1 MRELSGIQKKIVMLL
16 TIGVSLFHLYTAAA
30 GVLEPRLQRGFHLL
44 FLIPLAFLLFPLTKR
59 SPNDRVPWYDWI
71 WAFLSALPSLYVI
84 LDKQRLDE
92 RWEGATDVTTLQIWV
107 GVIVVVSLV
116 EAVRRSTAPAL
127 AGLMVLALIHLIF
140 GHHMPGFLYHKKFS
154 LDWIIEACY
163 LFDDEGIY
171 GTLTGVSSVFVAL
184 FVIFGAF
191 IHGLGLG
198 QYFIDLACRLAGRT
212 AGGPAKVA
220 VISSAFFG
228 TISGAAAANVFAT
241 GTFSIPLMKRIGY
254 RSQFAGAVE
263 AAASTGGQ
271 LMPPIMGAAAFL
283 MAQITQIPY
292 ISICKAALPAAV
304 LYFFCVGAMVH
315 YEALKYNLRTMDI
328 LESVP
333 AKVLIRDSYLFLP
346 IIALLILM
354 IIGYSPFMGAFVG
367 TLTALIVSWLVTLV
381 ALIINY
387 LDRSRSMALGEILER
402 SRCMTPSKIIHAL
415 DRGGRNLVMIGCA
428 CAGAGLIISVVVNT
442 GLGLQ
447 FSNLVISAS
456 KGIYL
461 IALFFIMISA
471 IILGMGLPATAA
483 YVLAVSVGG
492 PTLIE
497 MGGDVLQVHLFVFYF
512 AIMACVTP
520 PVALGAYAGASLAGT
535 DPLKTGFEASR
546 IAVAGYII
554 PYMLVYNQAIM
565 LRGSLLEI
573 LVSLVSATIAIYVV
587 VIGFEGWMLTRLNI
601 IERAVLIVGAILIPF
616 PILFSQTQG
625 ILIGIVLIAV
635 FYSLQRKRRNRLIA
649 EPA

>member
-1 MRELSGIQKKIVMLL
+1 V
-16 TIGVSLFHLYTAAA
+16 
-30 GVLEPRLQRGFHLL
+30 
-44 FLIPLAFLLFPLTKR
+44 
-59 SPNDRVPWYDWI
+59 
-71 WAFLSALPSLYVI
+71 
-84 LDKQRLDE
+84 
-92 RWEGATDVTTLQIWV
+92 
-107 GVIVVVSLV
+107 
-116 EAVRRSTAPAL
+116 
-127 AGLMVLALIHLIF
+127 
-140 GHHMPGFLYHKKFS
+140 
-154 LDWIIEACY
+154 DWIIEACY

-171 GTLTGVSSVFVAL
+171 GSLTGVSSVFVAL

-198 QYFIDLACRLAGRT
+198 QYFIDMACRLAGRT

-254 RSQFAGAVE
+254 RPQFAGAVE

-292 ISICKAALPAAV
+292 ISICKAALPAAI

-315 YEALKYNLRTMDI
+315 YEALKNNLQTMDI
-328 LESVP
+328 LDAVSV
-333 AKVLIRDSYLFLP
+333 KLLLRDSYLFLP
-346 IIALLILM
+346 VVVLLVLM
-354 IIGYSPFMGAFVG
+354 IKGYSPFMGAYYGV
-367 TLTALIVSWLVTLV
+367 LV
-381 ALIINY
+381 ALGISFF
-387 LDRSRSMALGEILER
+387 DRKRW
-402 SRCMTPSKIIHAL
+402 MTPRKIIDAL
-415 DRGGRNLVMIGCA
+415 DRGGRNLIMIGCA

-447 FSNLVISAS
+447 FSNLVISAA
-456 KGIYL
+456 KGVFL

-471 IILGMGLPATAA
+471 IILGMGLPTTAA

-520 PVALGAYAGASLAGT
+520 PVALGAYAGASLAKT

-554 PYMLVYNQAIM
+554 PYMLIYNAPIM
-565 LRGSLLEI
+565 LKGSFMEI
-573 LVSLVSATIAIYVV
+573 VLALVSATLAIYVV
-587 VIGFEGWMLTRLNI
+587 VIGLEGWMLTRLNT
-601 IERAVLIVGAILIPF
+601 IERAVLIVAAILIPF
-616 PILFSQTQG
+616 PIIFSRIQG
-625 ILIGIVLIAV
+625 IIVGLILLSVIYL
-635 FYSLQRKRRNRLIA
+635 LQRNRRA
-649 EPA
+649 KHPAAHPVKA

>member
-1 MRELSGIQKKIVMLL
+1 MRELSGIQKRIVLVL
-16 TIGVSLFHLYTAAA
+16 TVAVSLFHLYTAAT

-44 FLIPLAFLLFPLTKR
+44 FLIPLAFLMFPMTKQ
-59 SPNDRVPWYDWI
+59 SPSDRIPWYDWV
-71 WAFLSALPSLYVI
+71 WAFLAMLPSLYVI
-84 LDKQRLDE
+84 LDKDNLNE

-107 GVIVVVSLV
+107 GVVVVISLL

-127 AGLMVLALIHLIF
+127 AALMILALIHLVF

-154 LDWIIEACY
+154 IDWIIETCY

-171 GTLTGVSSVFVAL
+171 GTLTGVSAVFVAL

-241 GTFSIPLMKRIGY
+241 GTFSIPLMRRIGY
-254 RSQFAGAVE
+254 RAQFAGAVE

-292 ISICKAALPAAV
+292 ISICKAALPAAMM
-304 LYFFCVGAMVH
+304 YFFCVGAMVH
-315 YEALKYNLRTMDI
+315 YEALKYNLQDMDI
-328 LESVP
+328 LEQVP
-333 AKVLIRDSYLFLP
+333 GKQLLRDAYLLLP
-346 IIALLILM
+346 IVGLLALM
-354 IIGYSPFMGAFVG
+354 VIGYSPFMGAFIG
-367 TLTALIVSWLVTLV
+367 TLIALGIS
-381 ALIINY
+381 Y
-387 LDRSRSMALGEILER
+387 FDRSRW
-402 SRCMTPSKIIHAL
+402 MTPKKIVEAL
-415 DRGGRNLVMIGCA
+415 DRGGKNLIMIGCA

-461 IALFFIMISA
+461 VALLFIMFSA
-471 IILGMGLPATAA
+471 VILGMGLPTTAA

-497 MGGDVLQVHLFVFYF
+497 MGGDILQVHLFVFYF

-520 PVALGAYAGASLAGT
+520 PVALGAYAGASLAKT

-554 PYMLVYNQAIM
+554 PYMLIYNQGIM
-565 LRGSLLEI
+565 LRGSFMEI
-573 LVSLVSATIAIYVV
+573 VLTILMAFIAIYLVV
-587 VIGFEGWMLTRLNI
+587 LGFEGWFLTYLNRV
-601 IERAVLIVGAILIPF
+601 ERAVLIIASVLIPF
-616 PILFSQTQG
+616 PIIFSPIQG
-625 ILIGIVLIAV
+625 IIVGIVLIAGIY
-635 FYSLQRKRRNRLIA
+635 FLQKNKQKKLLA
-649 EPA
+649 SQPV

>member
-1 MRELSGIQKKIVMLL
+1 MRKLSGIQKGIVIVL
-16 TIGVSLFHLYTAAA
+16 TVGVSLFHLYTGAT

-44 FLIPLAFLLFPLTKR
+44 FLVPLAFLLFPMTKR
-59 SPNDRVPWYDWI
+59 SPTDRIPFYDWI
-71 WAFLSALPSLYVI
+71 WAFLAALPSLYVI
-84 LDKQRLDE
+84 LDKDNLNE
-92 RWEGATDVTTLQIWV
+92 RWEGATDVTTFQIWI
-107 GVIVVVSLV
+107 GVIVVISLL

-127 AGLMVLALIHLIF
+127 AILMVLALIHLVF
-140 GHHMPGFLYHKKFS
+140 GQHFPGFLYHKKFS
-154 LDWIIEACY
+154 VDWIIEACY

-171 GTLTGVSSVFVAL
+171 GSLTGVSSVFVAL

-254 RSQFAGAVE
+254 RAQFAGAVE

-292 ISICKAALPAAV
+292 ISICKAALPAAI

-315 YEALKYNLRTMDI
+315 YEALKHNLKTMDI
-328 LESVP
+328 LDAVP
-333 AKVLIRDSYLFLP
+333 VKLLLRDSYLFLP
-346 IIALLILM
+346 IIVLM
-354 IIGYSPFMGAFVG
+354 GMMIKGYSPFMGAYYGV
-367 TLTALIVSWLVTLV
+367 LV
-381 ALIINY
+381 ALGISFF
-387 LDRSRSMALGEILER
+387 DRNRW
-402 SRCMTPSKIIHAL
+402 MTPRKIIDAL
-415 DRGGRNLVMIGCA
+415 DRGGRNLIMIGCA

-447 FSNLVISAS
+447 FSNLVISAA
-456 KGIYL
+456 KGVYL

-497 MGGDVLQVHLFVFYF
+497 LGGDVLQVHLFVFYF

-520 PVALGAYAGASLAGT
+520 PVALGAYAGASLAKT
-535 DPLKTGFEASR
+535 DPMKTAFEASR

-554 PYMLVYNQAIM
+554 PYMLIYNAPIM
-565 LRGSLLEI
+565 LKGTFMEI
-573 LVSLVSATIAIYVV
+573 VLALVSATLAIYLV
-587 VIGFEGWMLTRLNI
+587 VIGIEGWMLTRLNI
-601 IERAVLIVGAILIPF
+601 IERLVLIVGAILIPF
-616 PILFSQTQG
+616 PILFSRIQG
-625 ILIGIVLIAV
+625 IIFGLILVSVI
-635 FYSLQRKRRNRLIA
+635 YMLQRNRRQKLLTA
-649 EPA
+649 SV

>member
-1 MRELSGIQKKIVMLL
+1 MVL
-16 TIGVSLFHLYTAAA
+16 TVGVAIFHLYTGAT

-44 FLIPLAFLLFPLTKR
+44 FLIPLAFMLFPMTKR
-59 SPNDRVPWYDWI
+59 SPQDRIPWYDWI
-71 WAFLSALPSLYVI
+71 WAFLSFLPSLYII
-84 LDKQRLDE
+84 LDKDNLNE

-107 GVIVVVSLV
+107 GVIVVISLV

-127 AGLMVLALIHLIF
+127 ALLMGLALIHLVF
-140 GHHMPGFLYHKKFS
+140 GHLFPGFLYHKKFS
-154 LDWIIEACY
+154 IDWIMETCY
-163 LFDDEGIY
+163 LLDDEGIY
-171 GTLTGVSSVFVAL
+171 GSLTGVSSVFVAL
-184 FVIFGAF
+184 FVIFGSF

-198 QYFIDLACRLAGRT
+198 QYFIDLACRLAGRS

-241 GTFSIPLMKRIGY
+241 GTFSIPLMRRIGY
-254 RSQFAGAVE
+254 RAQFAGAVE

-315 YEALKYNLRTMDI
+315 YEALKYNLKTMDI
-328 LESVP
+328 LDAVP
-333 AKVLIRDSYLFLP
+333 TRELLRDSYLFLP
-346 IIALLILM
+346 IIALLSLM
-354 IIGYSPFMGAFVG
+354 IYGYSPFMGAFIG
-367 TLTALIVSWLVTLV
+367 TVV
-381 ALIINY
+381 AFCISFF
-387 LDRSRSMALGEILER
+387 DRKRW
-402 SRCMTPSKIIHAL
+402 MTPKKLIEAL
-415 DRGGRNLVMIGCA
+415 HRGGRNLVMIGCA

-447 FSNLVISAS
+447 FSNLVITAS
-456 KGIYL
+456 GGVYL
-461 IALFFIMISA
+461 VALAFIMVSA

-520 PVALGAYAGASLAGT
+520 PVALGAYAGASLAKT

-554 PYMLVYNQAIM
+554 PYMLVFNQGIL
-565 LRGSLLEI
+565 LRGSYGEI
-573 LVSLVSATIAIYVV
+573 FLALVAALIAIYLV
-587 VIGFEGWMLTRLNI
+587 VIGFEGWMLTSLNI
-601 IERAVLIVGAILIPF
+601 TERVVLVVASILIPF
-616 PILFSQTQG
+616 PIIFSVTQG
-625 ILIGIVLIAV
+625 IILGIIIIAV
-635 FYSLQRKRRNRLIA
+635 IYSLQKSKQKKLLA
-649 EPA
+649 AQPV

>member
-1 MRELSGIQKKIVMLL
+1 MRELSGIQKRVAILL
-16 TIGVSLFHLYTAAA
+16 AVGVSLFHLYTAAT

-44 FLIPLAFLLFPLTKR
+44 FLIPLAFLMFPMTKR
-59 SPNDRVPWYDWI
+59 SPNDRIPWYDWI
-71 WAFLSALPSLYVI
+71 WAFFAMLPSLYII
-84 LDKQRLDE
+84 LDKDRLNE
-92 RWEGATDVTTLQIWV
+92 RWEGATEVTTLQVWV
-107 GVIVVVSLV
+107 GVIIVISLI

-127 AGLMVLALIHLIF
+127 AALMVLALIHLIF
-140 GHHMPGFLYHKKFS
+140 GHLFPGFLYHKKFS
-154 LDWIIEACY
+154 LDWIIETAY
-163 LFDDEGIY
+163 LLDDEGIY
-171 GTLTGVSSVFVAL
+171 GSITGVSSVFVAL

-198 QYFIDLACRLAGRT
+198 QYFIDLACRIAGRS

-292 ISICKAALPAAV
+292 ISFCKAALPAAV

-315 YEALKYNLRTMDI
+315 YEALKYNLQTMGI
-328 LESVP
+328 LDAVP
-333 AKVLIRDSYLFLP
+333 AKILLRDAYLFLP
-346 IIALLILM
+346 IVALLALM
-354 IIGYSPFMGAFVG
+354 VIGYSPFMGAFIG
-367 TLTALIVSWLVTLV
+367 TVV
-381 ALIINY
+381 ALIISY
-387 LDRSRSMALGEILER
+387 FDRNRW
-402 SRCMTPSKIIHAL
+402 MTPRKIVEAL
-415 DRGGRNLVMIGCA
+415 NRGGRNLIMIGCA

-447 FSNLVISAS
+447 FSNLVISYS
-456 KGIYL
+456 KGNYL
-461 IALFFIMISA
+461 IALLFIMVSA
-471 IILGMGLPATAA
+471 IILGMGLPTTAA

-512 AIMACVTP
+512 SIMACVTP

-554 PYMLVYNQAIM
+554 PYMLIYNEGIL
-565 LRGSLLEI
+565 LRGSFFDILLP
-573 LVSLVSATIAIYVV
+573 LVAAAITVYLV
-587 VIGFEGWMLTRLNI
+587 VIGFEGWMLTQLNL
-601 IERAVLIVGAILIPF
+601 IERAVLIVVAILIPF
-616 PILFSQTQG
+616 PLVFPISQG
-625 ILIGIVLIAV
+625 ILIGLILIAII
-635 FYSLQRKRRNRLIA
+635 YILQRNRRKKLLTA
-649 EPA
+649 QPA

>member
-1 MRELSGIQKKIVMLL
+1 MRKLSGIQKGIVIVL
-16 TIGVSLFHLYTAAA
+16 TVGVSLFHLYTGAT

-44 FLIPLAFLLFPLTKR
+44 FLVPLAFLLFPMTKR
-59 SPNDRVPWYDWI
+59 SPTDRIPFYDWI
-71 WAFLSALPSLYVI
+71 WAFLAALPSLYVI
-84 LDKQRLDE
+84 LDKDNLNE
-92 RWEGATDVTTLQIWV
+92 RWEGATDVTTFQIWI
-107 GVIVVVSLV
+107 GVIVVISLL

-127 AGLMVLALIHLIF
+127 AILMVLALIHLVF
-140 GHHMPGFLYHKKFS
+140 GQHFPGFLYHKKFS
-154 LDWIIEACY
+154 VDWIIEACY

-171 GTLTGVSSVFVAL
+171 GSLTGVSSVFVAL

-254 RSQFAGAVE
+254 RAQFAGAVE

-292 ISICKAALPAAV
+292 ISICKAALPAAI

-315 YEALKYNLRTMDI
+315 YEALKHNLKTMDI
-328 LESVP
+328 LDAVP
-333 AKVLIRDSYLFLP
+333 VKLLLRDSYLFLP
-346 IIALLILM
+346 IIVLM
-354 IIGYSPFMGAFVG
+354 GMMIKGYSPFMGAYYGV
-367 TLTALIVSWLVTLV
+367 LV
-381 ALIINY
+381 ALGISFF
-387 LDRSRSMALGEILER
+387 DRNRW
-402 SRCMTPSKIIHAL
+402 MTPRKIIDAL
-415 DRGGRNLVMIGCA
+415 DRGGRNLIMIGCA

-447 FSNLVISAS
+447 FSNLVISAA
-456 KGIYL
+456 KGVYL

-497 MGGDVLQVHLFVFYF
+497 LGGDVLQVHLFVFYF

-520 PVALGAYAGASLAGT
+520 PVALGAYAGASLAET
-535 DPLKTGFEASR
+535 DPMKTAFEASR

-554 PYMLVYNQAIM
+554 PYMLIYNAPIM
-565 LRGSLLEI
+565 LKGTFMEI
-573 LVSLVSATIAIYVV
+573 VLALVSATLAIYLV
-587 VIGFEGWMLTRLNI
+587 VIGIEGWMLTRLNI
-601 IERAVLIVGAILIPF
+601 IERLVLIVGAILIPF
-616 PILFSQTQG
+616 PILFSRIQG
-625 ILIGIVLIAV
+625 IIFGLILVSVI
-635 FYSLQRKRRNRLIA
+635 YMLQRNRRQKLLTA
-649 EPA
+649 SV

>member
-1 MRELSGIQKKIVMLL
+1 MRELSGTQKHIVLML
-16 TIGVSLFHLYTAAA
+16 TVGVSLFHLYTGAT

-44 FLIPLAFLLFPLTKR
+44 FLLPLAFLLFPMTKR
-59 SPNDRVPWYDWI
+59 APRDRIPLYDWI
-71 WAFLSALPSLYVI
+71 WAFFAILPSVYVI
-84 LDKQRLDE
+84 LDKDRLNE
-92 RWEGATDVTTLQIWV
+92 RWEGATEVTTLQIWV
-107 GVIVVVSLV
+107 GIIVVICLL

-140 GHHMPGFLYHKKFS
+140 GHHLPGFLYHKKFS
-154 LDWIIEACY
+154 LDWIIETCY
-163 LFDDEGIY
+163 LLDDEGIY
-171 GTLTGVSSVFVAL
+171 GMITGVSSIFVAL

-228 TISGAAAANVFAT
+228 TISGAASANVFAT

-254 RSQFAGAVE
+254 RAQFAGAVE

-304 LYFFCVGAMVH
+304 LYFLCVGAMVH
-315 YEALKYNLRTMDI
+315 YEALKYNLKTMGV
-328 LESVP
+328 LEAV
-333 AKVLIRDSYLFLP
+333 AVRKLLKDAYLFLP
-346 IIALLILM
+346 VVALVALM
-354 IIGYSPFMGAFVG
+354 VIGYSPFKGAFIG
-367 TLTALIVSWLVTLV
+367 TMV
-381 ALIINY
+381 ALGISFF
-387 LDRSRSMALGEILER
+387 DRERWMTPRKILE
-402 SRCMTPSKIIHAL
+402 AL
-415 DRGGRNLVMIGCA
+415 DRGGRNLIMIGCA

-447 FSNLVISAS
+447 FSNLVISS
-456 KGIYL
+456 SGGIFL
-461 IALFFIMISA
+461 IALFFIMASA
-471 IILGMGLPATAA
+471 IVLGMGLPTTAA

-512 AIMACVTP
+512 SIMACVTP

-554 PYMLVYNQAIM
+554 PYMLIYNEGI
-565 LRGSLLEI
+565 LLKGSFLDILL
-573 LVSLVSATIAIYVV
+573 SLVAAGIAVYLV
-587 VIGFEGWMLTRLNI
+587 VIGFEGWMLTHLNM
-601 IERAVLIVGAILIPF
+601 IERAVLTGAAILIPF
-616 PILFSQTQG
+616 PLVLSRFQG
-625 ILIGIVLIAV
+625 ILFGIVLIAV
-635 FYSLQRKRRNRLIA
+635 IYILQRNRQKKLLA
-649 EPA
+649 PQPV

>member
-1 MRELSGIQKKIVMLL
+1 MMRELSGTQKHIVLML
-16 TIGVSLFHLYTAAA
+16 TVGVSLFHLYTGAT

-44 FLIPLAFLLFPLTKR
+44 FLLPLAFLLFPMTKR
-59 SPNDRVPWYDWI
+59 APRDRIPLYDWI
-71 WAFLSALPSLYVI
+71 WALFAILPSVYVI
-84 LDKQRLDE
+84 LDKDRLNE
-92 RWEGATDVTTLQIWV
+92 RWEGATEVTTLQIWV
-107 GVIVVVSLV
+107 GIIVVICLL

-140 GHHMPGFLYHKKFS
+140 GHHLPGFLYHKKFS
-154 LDWIIEACY
+154 LDWIIETCY
-163 LFDDEGIY
+163 LLDDEGIY
-171 GTLTGVSSVFVAL
+171 GMITGVSSIFVAL

-228 TISGAAAANVFAT
+228 TISGAASANVFAT

-254 RSQFAGAVE
+254 RAQFAGAVE

-304 LYFFCVGAMVH
+304 LYFLCVGAMVH
-315 YEALKYNLRTMDI
+315 YEALKYNLKTMGV
-328 LESVP
+328 LEAV
-333 AKVLIRDSYLFLP
+333 AVRKLLKDAYLFLP
-346 IIALLILM
+346 VVALVALM
-354 IIGYSPFMGAFVG
+354 VIGYSPFKGAFIG
-367 TLTALIVSWLVTLV
+367 TMV
-381 ALIINY
+381 ALGISFF
-387 LDRSRSMALGEILER
+387 DRERWMTPRKILE
-402 SRCMTPSKIIHAL
+402 AL
-415 DRGGRNLVMIGCA
+415 DRGGRNLIMIGCA

-447 FSNLVISAS
+447 FSNLVISS
-456 KGIYL
+456 SGGIFL
-461 IALFFIMISA
+461 IALFFIMASA
-471 IILGMGLPATAA
+471 IVLGMGLPTTAA

-512 AIMACVTP
+512 SIMACVTP

-554 PYMLVYNQAIM
+554 PYMLIYNEGI
-565 LRGSLLEI
+565 LLKGSFLDILL
-573 LVSLVSATIAIYVV
+573 SLVAAGIAVYLV
-587 VIGFEGWMLTRLNI
+587 VIGFEGWMLTHLNM
-601 IERAVLIVGAILIPF
+601 IERAVLTGAAILIPF
-616 PILFSQTQG
+616 PLVLSRFQG
-625 ILIGIVLIAV
+625 ILFGIVLIAV
-635 FYSLQRKRRNRLIA
+635 IYILQRNRQKKLLA
-649 EPA
+649 PQPV

>member
-1 MRELSGIQKKIVMLL
+1 MRKLSGTQKGIVIVL
-16 TIGVSLFHLYTAAA
+16 TVGVSLFHLYTGAT

-44 FLIPLAFLLFPLTKR
+44 FLIPLAFLLFPMTKR
-59 SPNDRVPWYDWI
+59 SPTDRIPFYDWI
-71 WAFLSALPSLYVI
+71 WAFLAALPSLYVI
-84 LDKQRLDE
+84 LDKDNLNE
-92 RWEGATDVTTLQIWV
+92 RWEGATDVTTFQIWI
-107 GVIVVVSLV
+107 GVIVVISLL

-127 AGLMVLALIHLIF
+127 AILMVLALIHLVF
-140 GHHMPGFLYHKKFS
+140 GQHFPGFLYHKKFS
-154 LDWIIEACY
+154 VDWIIEACY
-163 LFDDEGIY
+163 RFDDEGIY
-171 GTLTGVSSVFVAL
+171 GSLTGVSSVFVAL

-254 RSQFAGAVE
+254 RAQFAGAVE

-292 ISICKAALPAAV
+292 ISICKAALPAAI

-315 YEALKYNLRTMDI
+315 YEALKHNLKTMDI
-328 LESVP
+328 LDAVP
-333 AKVLIRDSYLFLP
+333 VKLLLRDSYLFLP
-346 IIALLILM
+346 IVVLM
-354 IIGYSPFMGAFVG
+354 GMMIKGYSPFMGAYYG
-367 TLTALIVSWLVTLV
+367 ILV
-381 ALIINY
+381 ALGISFF
-387 LDRSRSMALGEILER
+387 DRNRW
-402 SRCMTPSKIIHAL
+402 MTPRKIIDAL
-415 DRGGRNLVMIGCA
+415 DRGGRNLIMIGCA

-447 FSNLVISAS
+447 FSNLVISAA
-456 KGIYL
+456 KGVYL

-497 MGGDVLQVHLFVFYF
+497 LGGDVLQVHLFVFYF

-520 PVALGAYAGASLAGT
+520 PVALGAYAGASLAKT
-535 DPLKTGFEASR
+535 DPMKTAFEASR

-554 PYMLVYNQAIM
+554 PYMLIYNAPIM
-565 LRGSLLEI
+565 LKGTFMEI
-573 LVSLVSATIAIYVV
+573 VLALVSATLAIYLV
-587 VIGFEGWMLTRLNI
+587 VIGIEGWMLTRLNI
-601 IERAVLIVGAILIPF
+601 IERVVLIVGAILIPF
-616 PILFSQTQG
+616 PIVFSRIQG
-625 ILIGIVLIAV
+625 IIVGLILVSVI
-635 FYSLQRKRRNRLIA
+635 YMLQRNRRQKLLTA
-649 EPA
+649 SV

>member
-1 MRELSGIQKKIVMLL
+1 MRELTGIQKRIVIVL
-16 TIGVSLFHLYTAAA
+16 TVGVSLFHLYTAAT

-44 FLIPLAFLLFPLTKR
+44 FLMPLAFLMFPMAKR
-59 SPNDRVPWYDWI
+59 SPADRVPWYDWI
-71 WAFLSALPSLYVI
+71 WALLSMLPSLYVI
-84 LDKQRLDE
+84 LNKDQLNE
-92 RWEGATDVTTLQIWV
+92 RWEGATEVTTLEIWI
-107 GVIVVVSLV
+107 GVVVVISLV

-127 AGLMVLALIHLIF
+127 AGLMVLALFHLVF
-140 GHHMPGFLYHKKFS
+140 GHHLPGFLYHKEFS
-154 LDWIIEACY
+154 LDWLIETCF
-163 LFDDEGIY
+163 LLDDEGIY
-171 GTLTGVSSVFVAL
+171 GSLTGVSSVFVAL

-198 QYFIDLACRLAGRT
+198 QYFIDLACRVAGRS

-254 RSQFAGAVE
+254 RAQFAGAVE

-292 ISICKAALPAAV
+292 ITICKAALPAAV
-304 LYFFCVGAMVH
+304 MYFFCVGAMVH
-315 YEALKYNLRTMDI
+315 YEALKYNLQTMDV
-328 LESVP
+328 LDTVS
-333 AKVLIRDSYLFLP
+333 AKELFRDSYLFLP
-346 IIALLILM
+346 IVALLALM
-354 IIGYSPFMGAFVG
+354 LIGYSPFMGAFVG
-367 TLTALIVSWLVTLV
+367 TLV
-381 ALIINY
+381 AVGISIF
-387 LDRSRSMALGEILER
+387 DRKRW
-402 SRCMTPSKIIHAL
+402 MTPKKIFEAL
-415 DRGGRNLVMIGCA
+415 DRGGRNLIMIGCA

-456 KGIYL
+456 KGVYL

-520 PVALGAYAGASLAGT
+520 PVALGAYAGASLAKT

-554 PYMLVYNQAIM
+554 PYMLIYNQGIM
-565 LRGSLLEI
+565 LRGSFGEI
-573 LVSLVSATIAIYVV
+573 VLTILAALVAIYLVV
-587 VIGFEGWMLTRLNI
+587 LGFEGWMLTALKMV
-601 IERAVLIVGAILIPF
+601 ERIVLVVASILIPF
-616 PILFSQTQG
+616 PILLSPAQG
-625 ILIGIVLIAV
+625 ILVGLILIAIV
-635 FYSLQRKRRNRLIA
+635 YSLQRQRLGKQ
-649 EPA
+649 PAARPA

>member
-1 MRELSGIQKKIVMLL
+1 MRELSGTQKHIVLML
-16 TIGVSLFHLYTAAA
+16 TVGVSLFHLYTGAT

-44 FLIPLAFLLFPLTKR
+44 FLLPLAFLLFPMTKR
-59 SPNDRVPWYDWI
+59 APRDRIPLYDWI
-71 WAFLSALPSLYVI
+71 WALFAILPSVYVI
-84 LDKQRLDE
+84 LDKDRLNE
-92 RWEGATDVTTLQIWV
+92 RWEGATEVTTLQIWV
-107 GVIVVVSLV
+107 GIIVVICLL

-140 GHHMPGFLYHKKFS
+140 GHHLPGFLYHKKFS
-154 LDWIIEACY
+154 LDWIIETCY
-163 LFDDEGIY
+163 LLDDEGIY
-171 GTLTGVSSVFVAL
+171 GMITGVSSIFVAL

-228 TISGAAAANVFAT
+228 TISGAASANVFAT

-254 RSQFAGAVE
+254 RAQFAGAVE

-304 LYFFCVGAMVH
+304 LYFLCVGAMVH
-315 YEALKYNLRTMDI
+315 YEALKYNLKTMGV
-328 LESVP
+328 LEAV
-333 AKVLIRDSYLFLP
+333 AVRKLLKDAYLFLP
-346 IIALLILM
+346 VVALVALM
-354 IIGYSPFMGAFVG
+354 VIGYSPFKGAFIG
-367 TLTALIVSWLVTLV
+367 TMV
-381 ALIINY
+381 ALGISFF
-387 LDRSRSMALGEILER
+387 DRERWMTPRKILE
-402 SRCMTPSKIIHAL
+402 AL
-415 DRGGRNLVMIGCA
+415 DRGGRNLIMIGCA

-447 FSNLVISAS
+447 FSNLVISS
-456 KGIYL
+456 SGGIFL
-461 IALFFIMISA
+461 IALFFIMASA
-471 IILGMGLPATAA
+471 IVLGMGLPTTAA

-512 AIMACVTP
+512 SIMACVTP

-554 PYMLVYNQAIM
+554 PYMLIYNEGI
-565 LRGSLLEI
+565 LLKGSFLDILL
-573 LVSLVSATIAIYVV
+573 SLVAAGIAVYLV
-587 VIGFEGWMLTRLNI
+587 VIGFEGWMLTHLNM
-601 IERAVLIVGAILIPF
+601 IERAVLTGAAILIPF
-616 PILFSQTQG
+616 PLVLSRFQG
-625 ILIGIVLIAV
+625 ILFGIVLIAV
-635 FYSLQRKRRNRLIA
+635 IYILQRNRQKKLLA
-649 EPA
+649 PQPV

>member
-1 MRELSGIQKKIVMLL
+1 MRELSGIQKRVAILL
-16 TIGVSLFHLYTAAA
+16 AVGVSLFHLYTAAT

-44 FLIPLAFLLFPLTKR
+44 FLIPLAFLMFPMTKR
-59 SPNDRVPWYDWI
+59 SPNDRIPWYDWI
-71 WAFLSALPSLYVI
+71 WAFFAMLPSLYII
-84 LDKQRLDE
+84 LDKDRLNE
-92 RWEGATDVTTLQIWV
+92 RWEGATEVTTLQVWI
-107 GVIVVVSLV
+107 GFIIVISLI

-127 AGLMVLALIHLIF
+127 AALMVLALIHLIF
-140 GHHMPGFLYHKKFS
+140 GHLFPGFLYHKKFN
-154 LDWIIEACY
+154 LDWIIETCY
-163 LFDDEGIY
+163 LLDDEGIY
-171 GTLTGVSSVFVAL
+171 GSITGVSSVFVAL

-198 QYFIDLACRLAGRT
+198 QYFIDLACRIAGRS

-304 LYFFCVGAMVH
+304 LYFLCVGAMVH
-315 YEALKYNLRTMDI
+315 YEALKYNLQTMGI
-328 LESVP
+328 LDAVP
-333 AKVLIRDSYLFLP
+333 AKILLRDAYLFLP
-346 IIALLILM
+346 IVALLALM
-354 IIGYSPFMGAFVG
+354 VIGYSPFMGAFIG
-367 TLTALIVSWLVTLV
+367 TVV
-381 ALIINY
+381 ALIISY
-387 LDRSRSMALGEILER
+387 FDRNRW
-402 SRCMTPSKIIHAL
+402 MTPRKIVEAL
-415 DRGGRNLVMIGCA
+415 NRGGRNLIMIGCA

-447 FSNLVISAS
+447 FSNLVISYS
-456 KGIYL
+456 KGNYL
-461 IALFFIMISA
+461 IALLFIMVSA
-471 IILGMGLPATAA
+471 IILGMGLPTTAA

-512 AIMACVTP
+512 SIMACVTP

-554 PYMLVYNQAIM
+554 PYMLIYNEGIL
-565 LRGSLLEI
+565 LRGSDILLP
-573 LVSLVSATIAIYVV
+573 LVAAAITVYLV
-587 VIGFEGWMLTRLNI
+587 VIGLEGWMLTQLNL
-601 IERAVLIVGAILIPF
+601 IERAVLIVVAILIPF
-616 PILFSQTQG
+616 PLVFPISQG
-625 ILIGIVLIAV
+625 IPIGLILIAII
-635 FYSLQRKRRNRLIA
+635 YILQRNRRKKLLA
-649 EPA
+649 AQPA

>member
-1 MRELSGIQKKIVMLL
+1 MRELSGIQNKIVILL
-16 TIGVSLFHLYTAAA
+16 TVGVSLFHLYTAAT

-59 SPNDRVPWYDWI
+59 SPDDRIPWYDWFL
-71 WAFLSALPSLYVI
+71 AFLAFLPSLYII
-84 LDKQRLDE
+84 LDKDQLNE
-92 RWEGATDVTTLQIWV
+92 RWEGATDVTTLQVWV
-107 GVIVVVSLV
+107 GVLVVVLLL

-127 AGLMVLALIHLIF
+127 AGLMILALIHLIF
-140 GHHMPGFLYHKKFS
+140 GHHFPGFLYHKKFS
-154 LDWIIEACY
+154 LDWIIETCY

-171 GTLTGVSSVFVAL
+171 GLITGVSSVFVAL
-184 FVIFGAF
+184 FVIFGSF

-241 GTFSIPLMKRIGY
+241 GTFSIPLMRRIGY
-254 RSQFAGAVE
+254 RAQFAGAVE

-304 LYFFCVGAMVH
+304 LYFLCVGATVH
-315 YEALKYNLRTMDI
+315 YEALKYDLKTMDT
-328 LESVP
+328 LDTVP
-333 AKVLIRDSYLFLP
+333 ARQLIRDIYLFLP
-346 IIALLILM
+346 IIALLALM
-354 IIGYSPFMGAFVG
+354 LIGYSPFMGAFLG
-367 TLTALIVSWLVTLV
+367 TIV
-381 ALIINY
+381 ALGISY
-387 LDRSRSMALGEILER
+387 FDRARW
-402 SRCMTPSKIIHAL
+402 MTPRKIIEAL

-447 FSNLVISAS
+447 FSNLVISS
-456 KGIYL
+456 SGGIYL

-497 MGGDVLQVHLFVFYF
+497 LGGDVLQVHLFVFYF

-520 PVALGAYAGASLAGT
+520 PVALGAYAGAALAKT

-554 PYMLVYNQAIM
+554 PYMLIYNQGIM
-565 LRGSLLEI
+565 LRGSFMEI
-573 LVSLVSATIAIYVV
+573 LLSLIAAAIATYLV
-587 VIGFEGWMLTRLNI
+587 VIGFEGWMLTRLNYG
-601 IERAVLIVGAILIPF
+601 ERAALIIAAILIPF
-616 PILFSQTQG
+616 PILLSVGQG
-625 ILIGIVLIAV
+625 IFLGLIMIAV
-635 FYSLQRKRRNRLIA
+635 IYVLQRNRQKKMGLEQMDLNPEKRSTA
-649 EPA
+649 HG

>member
-1 MRELSGIQKKIVMLL
+1 MRELSGIQKGIVIVL
-16 TIGVSLFHLYTAAA
+16 TVGVSLFHLYTGAT

-44 FLIPLAFLLFPLTKR
+44 FLIPLAFLLFPMTKR
-59 SPNDRVPWYDWI
+59 SPKDRIPVYDWI
-71 WAFLSALPSLYVI
+71 WAFLAALPSLYVI
-84 LDKQRLDE
+84 LDKDNLNE
-92 RWEGATDVTTLQIWV
+92 RWEGATDVTTFQIWI
-107 GVIVVVSLV
+107 GVIVVISLL

-127 AGLMVLALIHLIF
+127 AMLMVLALIHLVF
-140 GHHMPGFLYHKKFS
+140 GHHFPGFLYHKKFS
-154 LDWIIEACY
+154 VDWIIEACY

-171 GTLTGVSSVFVAL
+171 GSLTGVSSVFVAL

-292 ISICKAALPAAV
+292 ISICKAALPAAI

-315 YEALKYNLRTMDI
+315 YEALKYNLQTMDI
-328 LESVP
+328 LDSVSV
-333 AKVLIRDSYLFLP
+333 KLLLRDSYLFLP
-346 IIALLILM
+346 VVVLLVLM
-354 IIGYSPFMGAFVG
+354 IKGYSPFMGAYYGV
-367 TLTALIVSWLVTLV
+367 LV
-381 ALIINY
+381 ALGISF
-387 LDRSRSMALGEILER
+387 LDRKRW
-402 SRCMTPSKIIHAL
+402 MTPRKIIDAL
-415 DRGGRNLVMIGCA
+415 DRGGRNLIMIGCA

-447 FSNLVISAS
+447 FSNLVISAA
-456 KGIYL
+456 KGVFL
-461 IALFFIMISA
+461 IALLFIMISA
-471 IILGMGLPATAA
+471 IILGMGLPTTAA

-497 MGGDVLQVHLFVFYF
+497 LGGDVLQVHLFVFYF

-520 PVALGAYAGASLAGT
+520 PVALGAYAGASLAKT

-554 PYMLVYNQAIM
+554 PYMLIYNAPIM
-565 LRGSLLEI
+565 LKGTFMEI
-573 LVSLVSATIAIYVV
+573 VIALVSATLAIYVV
-587 VIGFEGWMLTRLNI
+587 VIGLEGWMLTRLNT
-601 IERAVLIVGAILIPF
+601 IERAVLIVAAILIPF
-616 PILFSQTQG
+616 PIIFSRIQG
-625 ILIGIVLIAV
+625 IIVGLILLSIIYL
-635 FYSLQRKRRNRLIA
+635 LQRNRRA
-649 EPA
+649 KYPAAHPVKA

>member
-1 MRELSGIQKKIVMLL
+1 MRELTGVQKKLVMIL
-16 TIGVSLFHLYTAAA
+16 TVGVACFHLYTGAT

-44 FLIPLAFLLFPLTKR
+44 FLMPLAFLLFPMTKR
-59 SPNDRVPWYDWI
+59 SPGDRVPLYDWI
-71 WAFLSALPSLYVI
+71 WAFLSFLPSLYII
-84 LDKQRLDE
+84 LDKDNLNE

-107 GVIVVVSLV
+107 GVVVVISLL

-127 AGLMVLALIHLIF
+127 AMLMGLALIHLVF
-140 GHHMPGFLYHKKFS
+140 GHHFPGFLYHKKFS
-154 LDWIIEACY
+154 IDWIIEACY

-171 GTLTGVSSVFVAL
+171 GSLTGVSSVFVAL

-220 VISSAFFG
+220 VISSALFG

-254 RSQFAGAVE
+254 RAQFAGAVE

-292 ISICKAALPAAV
+292 ISICKAALPAAM

-315 YEALKYNLRTMDI
+315 YEALKYDLKTMDI
-328 LESVP
+328 LDAVP
-333 AKVLIRDSYLFLP
+333 TKELLRDSYLFLP
-346 IIALLILM
+346 IIVLLSLM
-354 IIGYSPFMGAFVG
+354 IYGYSPFMGAFIG
-367 TLTALIVSWLVTLV
+367 TVV
-381 ALIINY
+381 AFCISFF
-387 LDRSRSMALGEILER
+387 DRNRW
-402 SRCMTPSKIIHAL
+402 MTPRKVIDSLH
-415 DRGGRNLVMIGCA
+415 RGGRNLVMIGCA

-456 KGIYL
+456 KGVYL

-520 PVALGAYAGASLAGT
+520 PVALGAYAGASLAKT

-554 PYMLVYNQAIM
+554 PYMLIFNSPILLKGSFMEIVMALFAAII
-565 LRGSLLEI
+565 S
-573 LVSLVSATIAIYVV
+573 IYLV

-601 IERAVLIVGAILIPF
+601 YERGGLIVAAVLIPF
-616 PILFSQTQG
+616 PILLTKVQG
-625 ILIGIVLIAV
+625 ILLGLILIVIMYV
-635 FYSLQRKRRNRLIA
+635 LQRNRRAKHPAAHPVRA
-649 EPA
+649 E

>member
-1 MRELSGIQKKIVMLL
+1 MIL
-16 TIGVSLFHLYTAAA
+16 TVGVACFHLYTGAT

-44 FLIPLAFLLFPLTKR
+44 FLLPLAFLLFPMTKR
-59 SPNDRVPWYDWI
+59 SPNNRVPWYDWI
-71 WAFLSALPSLYVI
+71 WAFLSLLPSLYVI
-84 LDKQRLDE
+84 LDRENLND
-92 RWEGATDVTTLQIWV
+92 RWEGATDVTTLQIWI
-107 GVIVVVSLV
+107 GFIVVISLV

-127 AGLMVLALIHLIF
+127 AMLMVLALIHLVF
-140 GHHMPGFLYHKKFS
+140 GHLLPGFLYHKKYN
-154 LDWIIEACY
+154 LEWIIEACY
-163 LFDDEGIY
+163 LLDDEGIY
-171 GTLTGVSSVFVAL
+171 GTLTGVSSIFVAL

-198 QYFIDLACRLAGRT
+198 QYFIDLACRLAGKT

-254 RSQFAGAVE
+254 RPQFAGAVE

-315 YEALKYNLRTMDI
+315 YEALKYDLKNMDI
-328 LESVP
+328 LDAVP
-333 AKVLIRDSYLFLP
+333 ARELLRDAYLFLP
-346 IIALLILM
+346 IVVLLSLM
-354 IIGYSPFMGAFVG
+354 IYGYSPFMGAFIG
-367 TLTALIVSWLVTLV
+367 TVV
-381 ALIINY
+381 AFCISFF
-387 LDRSRSMALGEILER
+387 DRNRW
-402 SRCMTPSKIIHAL
+402 MTPAKLIDAL

-428 CAGAGLIISVVVNT
+428 CAGAGLIISVVVIT

-456 KGIYL
+456 GGVYL
-461 IALFFIMISA
+461 VAMVFIMVSA

-520 PVALGAYAGASLAGT
+520 PVALGAYAGASLAKT

-554 PYMLVYNQAIM
+554 PYMLVYNSPI
-565 LRGSLLEI
+565 LLKGTFIEI
-573 LVSLVSATIAIYVV
+573 VLALIAAAIAIYLV
-587 VIGFEGWMLTRLNI
+587 VIGFEGWMLTRLNL
-601 IERAVLIVGAILIPF
+601 IERGVLIVAAILIPF
-616 PILFSQTQG
+616 PIWLTKVQG
-625 ILIGIVLIAV
+625 IILGLILITAMYV
-635 FYSLQRKRRNRLIA
+635 LQRNRRAKN
-649 EPA
+649 PAAHLVRA

>member
-1 MRELSGIQKKIVMLL
+1 MRELSGIQKRIVIVL
-16 TIGVSLFHLYTAAA
+16 TVGVSLFHLYTGAT

-44 FLIPLAFLLFPLTKR
+44 FLIPLAFLLFPMTKR
-59 SPNDRVPWYDWI
+59 SPKDRIPVYDWI
-71 WAFLSALPSLYVI
+71 WAFLAALPSLYVI
-84 LDKQRLDE
+84 LDKDNLNE
-92 RWEGATDVTTLQIWV
+92 RWEGATDVTTFQIWI
-107 GVIVVVSLV
+107 GVIVVISLL

-127 AGLMVLALIHLIF
+127 AMLMVLALIHLVF
-140 GHHMPGFLYHKKFS
+140 GHHFPGFLYHKKFS
-154 LDWIIEACY
+154 VDWIIEACY

-171 GTLTGVSSVFVAL
+171 GSLTGVSSVFVAL

-241 GTFSIPLMKRIGY
+241 GTFSIPLMRRIGY
-254 RSQFAGAVE
+254 RAQFAGAVE

-292 ISICKAALPAAV
+292 ISICKAALPAAI

-315 YEALKYNLRTMDI
+315 YEALKYNLKTMDI
-328 LESVP
+328 LEEVSV
-333 AKVLIRDSYLFLP
+333 KRLLRDSYLFLP
-346 IIALLILM
+346 VVVLLVLM
-354 IIGYSPFMGAFVG
+354 IKGYSPFMGAYYGV
-367 TLTALIVSWLVTLV
+367 LV
-381 ALIINY
+381 ALGISFF
-387 LDRSRSMALGEILER
+387 DRKRW
-402 SRCMTPSKIIHAL
+402 MTPRKIIDAL
-415 DRGGRNLVMIGCA
+415 DRGGRNLIMIGCA

-447 FSNLVISAS
+447 FSNLVISAA
-456 KGIYL
+456 KGVYL

-471 IILGMGLPATAA
+471 IILGMGLPTTAA

-497 MGGDVLQVHLFVFYF
+497 LGGDVLQVHLFVFYF

-520 PVALGAYAGASLAGT
+520 PVALGAYAGASLAKT

-554 PYMLVYNQAIM
+554 PYMLIYNAPIM
-565 LRGSLLEI
+565 LKGTFMEI
-573 LVSLVSATIAIYVV
+573 VIALVSATLAIYVV
-587 VIGFEGWMLTRLNI
+587 VIGLEGWMLTRLNT
-601 IERAVLIVGAILIPF
+601 IERAVLIVAAILIPF
-616 PILFSQTQG
+616 PIIFSRIQG
-625 ILIGIVLIAV
+625 IIVGLILLSVIYL
-635 FYSLQRKRRNRLIA
+635 LQRNRRA
-649 EPA
+649 KYPAAHPVKA